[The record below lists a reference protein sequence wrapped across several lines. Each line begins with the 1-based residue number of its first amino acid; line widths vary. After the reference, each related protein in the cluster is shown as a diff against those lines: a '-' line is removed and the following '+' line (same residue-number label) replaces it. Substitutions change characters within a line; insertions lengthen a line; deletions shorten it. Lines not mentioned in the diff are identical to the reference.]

1 MRCKACNSEMSDEDA
16 IRKYPPDE
24 NGRREYSDLCGSCFE
39 TAVEVLYDTYEEPVS
54 YGEFFSPCS
63 MSRMPEEWE

>member
-16 IRKYPPDE
+16 IRKFPPDE
-24 NGRREYSDLCGSCFE
+24 NGVRAYSDLCGACFE
-39 TAVEVLYDTYEEPVS
+39 TAVEVLFDTYEEPVS

-63 MSRMPEEWE
+63 MSTMSSEWE